1 MSREANLLAE
11 EVNNSTRFSVTLQ
24 IAAHNLTPARQ
35 RGNSLSEAAILVRSG
50 EQGSQVW
57 SVDRL
62 ENRLVNMREMYEERL
77 VGDGSFSPQL
87 NPFFDPSENQTFIG
101 VANIFLEVL
110 HQEVALTYQAPIISP
125 QGEVVGRLVVEI
137 ERLGGGPLLQDRLGQ
152 CESNSDDSRTSSQG
166 DEEAAS
172 VTVRLAIKEATG
184 ISPRFSHFVC
194 CEYVFWG
201 DSEVSR
207 VPPILEEGAPPT
219 DNRHI
224 KFEHHREVT
233 LPITEELLEHIS
245 EGALSIEIY
254 GQEVCQ
260 EDSPSQAAARSL
272 ADRWQELTKRLELR
286 VDVQELN
293 EVGEYVPVE
302 VSTREADGTGGV
314 LQLRQGQQR
323 RLGVTV
329 SPVPNSGL
337 LPLVCDSIVSLCV
350 GGLCLRSKM
359 QKPLDSYQ
367 EQDLSVLRDRWGEA
381 LARRREYLDS
391 QIQAL
396 VSRQNKNNTEE
407 ERELCLVDQWVRLTE
422 ERNAVLAPTENSGVP
437 GAPTEPDSTPV
448 PGMELH
454 TPVLFLNLDNND
466 LSTESPSYEDNLPLV
481 GANSILPKEH
491 GARFVSLPILRETTG
506 QLGVV
511 ASWDSS
517 VHDSTCLNKITE
529 PSERAYM
536 IVKVV
541 VRLSH
546 PAPIYLVLRK
556 RVSFNIFK
564 RQSLSERIRKKMG
577 YLNGTDSV
585 GVVYEVVAGVPRA
598 SEELEERASLARMA
612 GSGQEVPKGDGESF
626 IEQYTRGA
634 AAVQDLLQMDR
645 MRQSVAVKEAKMRQ
659 YDPADP
665 ADNMTLRKTHSVP
678 NIRHVMKGSYSLDS
692 LVGLNPSGSF
702 TELNWEEKVH
712 RRLPLS
718 LTMSTLHEEKT
729 GRKSKASPE
738 LGSIKEQV
746 DPPEATSTPMTKSC
760 TSDSLAEPPPSKDCS
775 PSMMSSGYESQAIS
789 SSTLS
794 SEESLSLAD
803 ETEKV
808 VVRRRSEKGE
818 KSENRLSCP
827 PGTLRRPP
835 Q

>member
-1 MSREANLLAE
+1 MS
-11 EVNNSTRFSVTLQ
+11 NSTRYSVTLQ

-77 VGDGSFSPQL
+77 VGDRSFSPRL
-87 NPFFDPSENQTFIG
+87 NPFFNPSENQTFIG

-110 HQEVALTYQAPIISP
+110 HQEVALTYKVPIISP

-166 DEEAAS
+166 EEEAPS

-201 DSEVSR
+201 DSEVQR
-207 VPPILEEGAPPT
+207 VPPILEEGPPPR

-224 KFEHHREVT
+224 KFEHHRGVT

-272 ADRWQELTKRLELR
+272 ADRWQELTKKLELR
-286 VDVQELN
+286 IEVQELN
-293 EVGEYVPVE
+293 EVGEYTAVE
-302 VSTREADGTGGV
+302 VATREADGTGGV

-337 LPLVCDSIVSLCV
+337 LPLVCDAIVSLSV

-367 EQDLSVLRDRWGEA
+367 EQDLSLLRDRWGEA

-391 QIQAL
+391 QIQTL

-407 ERELCLVDQWVRLTE
+407 ERELCLVEQWVRLTE

-437 GAPTEPDSTPV
+437 GAPTGSDCSPV
-448 PGMELH
+448 PGVELH

-466 LSTESPSYEDNLPLV
+466 LSTESPNYEDSLPLV

-577 YLNGTDSV
+577 YSNGADSV

-634 AAVQDLLQMDR
+634 AAVQDLLQIDR
-645 MRQSVAVKEAKMRQ
+645 MRQSVAVKEALAAKMRQ
-659 YDPADP
+659 YDPIQS
-665 ADNMTLRKTHSVP
+665 LRKTHSVP
-678 NIRHVMKGSYSLDS
+678 NIRHVMKGSFSLDS
-692 LVGLNPSGSF
+692 LVGLHPSESF

-729 GRKSKASPE
+729 GRKLKASPE

-746 DPPEATSTPMTKSC
+746 DVPVATSTPMTKSC
-760 TSDSLAEPPPSKDCS
+760 TTDSLAEPPPIKDCS

-794 SEESLSLAD
+794 SEESLSLGD

-808 VVRRRSEKGE
+808 VVRRRSDKAENI
-818 KSENRLSCP
+818 ENRLSCP
-827 PGTLRRPP
+827 PGTLRRPH

>member
-1 MSREANLLAE
+1 MS
-11 EVNNSTRFSVTLQ
+11 NSTRFSVTLQ

-35 RGNSLSEAAILVRSG
+35 RGNSLSEAAILVRSE

-57 SVDRL
+57 SMDRL
-62 ENRLVNMREMYEERL
+62 ENRLVSMRDLYEERL
-77 VGDGSFSPQL
+77 MLGHDAAIAPRL
-87 NPFFDPSENQTFIG
+87 NPFFDPSENQTFVG
-101 VANIFLEVL
+101 VANIFLEAL
-110 HQEVALTYQAPIISP
+110 YEDVALNYQAPIISP
-125 QGEVVGRLVVEI
+125 QGEVVGRLVVELGRI
-137 ERLGGGPLLQDRLGQ
+137 GGGLLLQDRLGQ
-152 CESNSDDSRTSSQG
+152 CESNSEDSRNSSQG
-166 DEEAAS
+166 DEEAPS
-172 VTVRLAIKEATG
+172 VTVRLAIKEVTG
-184 ISPRFSHFVC
+184 ISPSFSHFVC

-201 DSEVSR
+201 DSEVTR
-207 VPPILEEGAPPT
+207 VPPILKEGRPPK

-254 GQEVCQ
+254 GQEVYQ
-260 EDSPSQAAARSL
+260 EEDSASQAAARSL
-272 ADRWQELTKRLELR
+272 ADRWQELTKRIELR
-286 VDVQELN
+286 VEVQELN

-323 RLGVTV
+323 RMEVTV
-329 SPVPNSGL
+329 APVHNSGL
-337 LPLVCDSIVSLCV
+337 LPLVCDSIVSLSV

-367 EQDLSVLRDRWGEA
+367 EQDLSLLRERWGEA

-396 VSRQNKNNTEE
+396 VGRQNKNCTEE
-407 ERELCLVDQWVRLTE
+407 ERELCLVEQWVRLTE
-422 ERNAVLAPTENSGVP
+422 ERNAVLAPSENSGVP
-437 GAPTEPDSTPV
+437 GAPTQLDLAPV
-448 PGMELH
+448 PGLELH
-454 TPVLFLNLDNND
+454 TPVLFLNLDNDD
-466 LSTESPSYEDNLPLV
+466 LSNESPCVDEDHLPIV

-491 GARFVSLPILRETTG
+491 GARFVQLPILRETTG

-529 PSERAYM
+529 TSERAYM

-541 VRLSH
+541 ARLSH

-577 YLNGTDSV
+577 YLNGANSV
-585 GVVYEVVAGVPRA
+585 GVVYEVVARVPRA

-612 GSGQEVPKGDGESF
+612 GSGQEVAKGDGESF
-626 IEQYTRGA
+626 IEQYTKGA

-645 MRQSVAVKEAKMRQ
+645 VRQSVAVKEALAAKMRQ
-659 YDPADP
+659 YDPIQS
-665 ADNMTLRKTHSVP
+665 LRKTHSVP
-678 NIRHVMKGSYSLDS
+678 NIRHNMKGSYSLDS
-692 LVGLNPSGSF
+692 LVRLQPSGSF
-702 TELNWEEKVH
+702 AELNLDEKVQ

-729 GRKSKASPE
+729 GRNSRASPE
-738 LGSIKEQV
+738 LSSIREQV
-746 DPPEATSTPMTKSC
+746 DPPNATSTPMTKSC
-760 TSDSLAEPPPSKDCS
+760 TSDSLARPPPSKDSS

-803 ETEKV
+803 EAEKV
-808 VVRRRSEKGE
+808 VMRKRSGE
-818 KSENRLSCP
+818 NLNNENRLSCP
-827 PGTLRRPP
+827 PGTLRQTP

>member
-1 MSREANLLAE
+1 MLAE
-11 EVNNSTRFSVTLQ
+11 EVSNSTRFSVTLQ

-35 RGNSLSEAAILVRSG
+35 RGNSLSEAAILVRSE

-57 SVDRL
+57 SMDRL
-62 ENRLVNMREMYEERL
+62 ENRLVSMRDLYEERL
-77 VGDGSFSPQL
+77 MLGHNAATPPRL
-87 NPFFDPSENQTFIG
+87 NPFFDPSENQTFVG
-101 VANIFLEVL
+101 VANIFLEAL
-110 HQEVALTYQAPIISP
+110 YEEVALNYQAPIISP
-125 QGEVVGRLVVEI
+125 QGEVVGRLVVEL
-137 ERLGGGPLLQDRLGQ
+137 ERIGGGLLLQDRLGQ
-152 CESNSDDSRTSSQG
+152 CESNSDDSRNSSQG
-166 DEEAAS
+166 DEEAPS
-172 VTVRLAIKEATG
+172 VTVRLAIKEVTG
-184 ISPRFSHFVC
+184 ISPSFSHFVC

-201 DSEVSR
+201 DSEVTR
-207 VPPILEEGAPPT
+207 VPPILKEGSPPK

-254 GQEVCQ
+254 GQEVYQ
-260 EDSPSQAAARSL
+260 EEDSASQAAARSL

-286 VDVQELN
+286 VEVQELN

-323 RLGVTV
+323 RMEVTV
-329 SPVPNSGL
+329 APVHNSGL
-337 LPLVCDSIVSLCV
+337 LPLVCDSIVSLSV

-367 EQDLSVLRDRWGEA
+367 EQDLSLLRDRWGEA

-396 VSRQNKNNTEE
+396 VSRQNKNCTEE
-407 ERELCLVDQWVRLTE
+407 ERELCLVEQWVRLTE
-422 ERNAVLAPTENSGVP
+422 ERNAVLAPSENSGVP
-437 GAPTEPDSTPV
+437 GAPTQLDLVPV

-454 TPVLFLNLDNND
+454 TPVLFLNLDNDD
-466 LSTESPSYEDNLPLV
+466 LSNDSPCVDEDHLPLV

-491 GARFVSLPILRETTG
+491 GARFVQLPILRETTG

-529 PSERAYM
+529 ASERAYM

-577 YLNGTDSV
+577 YLNGANSV

-612 GSGQEVPKGDGESF
+612 GSGQEVAKGDGESF
-626 IEQYTRGA
+626 IEQYTKGA

-645 MRQSVAVKEAKMRQ
+645 VRQSVAVKEALAAKMRQ
-659 YDPADP
+659 YDPIQS
-665 ADNMTLRKTHSVP
+665 LRKTHSVP
-678 NIRHVMKGSYSLDS
+678 NIRHNMKGSYSLDS
-692 LVGLNPSGSF
+692 LVRLQPSGSF
-702 TELNWEEKVH
+702 AELNLDEKVQ

-729 GRKSKASPE
+729 GRKSRASPE
-738 LGSIKEQV
+738 LSSIREQV
-746 DPPEATSTPMTKSC
+746 DPPIATSTPMTKSC
-760 TSDSLAEPPPSKDCS
+760 TSDSLARPPPSKDCS

-803 ETEKV
+803 EAEKV
-808 VVRRRSEKGE
+808 VMRKRSGE
-818 KSENRLSCP
+818 NLNNENRLSCP
-827 PGTLRRPP
+827 PGTLRQTP

>member
-1 MSREANLLAE
+1 VM
-11 EVNNSTRFSVTLQ
+11 
-24 IAAHNLTPARQ
+24 
-35 RGNSLSEAAILVRSG
+35 
-50 EQGSQVW
+50 
-57 SVDRL
+57 
-62 ENRLVNMREMYEERL
+62 
-77 VGDGSFSPQL
+77 
-87 NPFFDPSENQTFIG
+87 
-101 VANIFLEVL
+101 
-110 HQEVALTYQAPIISP
+110 
-125 QGEVVGRLVVEI
+125 
-137 ERLGGGPLLQDRLGQ
+137 
-152 CESNSDDSRTSSQG
+152 
-166 DEEAAS
+166 
-172 VTVRLAIKEATG
+172 VRLAIKEVTG
-184 ISPRFSHFVC
+184 ISASFSHFVC

-201 DSEVSR
+201 DSEVTR
-207 VPPILEEGAPPT
+207 VPPILKEGSPPK

-254 GQEVCQ
+254 GQEVYQ
-260 EDSPSQAAARSL
+260 EEDSASQAAARSL

-286 VDVQELN
+286 VEVQELN

-323 RLGVTV
+323 RMEVTV
-329 SPVPNSGL
+329 APVHNSGL
-337 LPLVCDSIVSLCV
+337 LPLVCDSIVSLSV

-367 EQDLSVLRDRWGEA
+367 EQDLSLLRDRWGEA

-396 VSRQNKNNTEE
+396 VSRQNKNCTEE
-407 ERELCLVDQWVRLTE
+407 ERELCLVEQWVRLTE
-422 ERNAVLAPTENSGVP
+422 ERNAVLAPSENSGVP
-437 GAPTEPDSTPV
+437 GAPTQLDLAPV
-448 PGMELH
+448 PGLELH
-454 TPVLFLNLDNND
+454 TPVLFLNLDNDD
-466 LSTESPSYEDNLPLV
+466 LSNDSPCVDEDHLPLV

-491 GARFVSLPILRETTG
+491 GARFVQLPILRETTG

-529 PSERAYM
+529 TSERAYM

-577 YLNGTDSV
+577 YLNGANSV

-612 GSGQEVPKGDGESF
+612 GSGQEVAKGDGESF
-626 IEQYTRGA
+626 IEQYTKGA

-645 MRQSVAVKEAKMRQ
+645 VRQSVAVKEALAAKMRQ
-659 YDPADP
+659 YDPIQS
-665 ADNMTLRKTHSVP
+665 LRKTHSVP
-678 NIRHVMKGSYSLDS
+678 NIRHNMKGSYSLDS
-692 LVGLNPSGSF
+692 LVRLQPSGSF
-702 TELNWEEKVH
+702 AELNLDEKVQ

-729 GRKSKASPE
+729 GRKSRASPE
-738 LGSIKEQV
+738 LSSIREQV
-746 DPPEATSTPMTKSC
+746 DPPIATSTPMTKSC
-760 TSDSLAEPPPSKDCS
+760 TSDSLARPPPSKDCS

-803 ETEKV
+803 EAEKV
-808 VVRRRSEKGE
+808 VMRKRTGE
-818 KSENRLSCP
+818 NLNNENRLSCP
-827 PGTLRRPP
+827 PGTLRQTP

>member
-1 MSREANLLAE
+1 MLAE
-11 EVNNSTRFSVTLQ
+11 EVSNSTRFSVTLQ

-35 RGNSLSEAAILVRSG
+35 RGNSLSEAAILVRSE

-57 SVDRL
+57 SMDRL
-62 ENRLVNMREMYEERL
+62 ENRLVSMRDLYEERL
-77 VGDGSFSPQL
+77 MLGHNASAPPRL
-87 NPFFDPSENQTFIG
+87 NPFFDPSENQTFVG
-101 VANIFLEVL
+101 VANIFLEAL
-110 HQEVALTYQAPIISP
+110 YEEVALNYQAPIISP
-125 QGEVVGRLVVEI
+125 QGEVVGRLVVEL
-137 ERLGGGPLLQDRLGQ
+137 ERIGGGLLLQDRLGQ
-152 CESNSDDSRTSSQG
+152 CESNSDDSRNSSQG
-166 DEEAAS
+166 DEEAPS
-172 VTVRLAIKEATG
+172 VTMRLAIKEVTG
-184 ISPRFSHFVC
+184 ISPSFSHFVC

-201 DSEVSR
+201 DSEVTR
-207 VPPILEEGAPPT
+207 VPPILKEGRPPK

-254 GQEVCQ
+254 GQEVYQ
-260 EDSPSQAAARSL
+260 EEDSASQAAARSL

-286 VDVQELN
+286 VEVQELN

-323 RLGVTV
+323 RMEVTV
-329 SPVPNSGL
+329 APVHNSGL
-337 LPLVCDSIVSLCV
+337 LPLVCDSIVSLSV

-367 EQDLSVLRDRWGEA
+367 EQDLSLLRDRWGEA

-396 VSRQNKNNTEE
+396 VSRQNKNCTEE
-407 ERELCLVDQWVRLTE
+407 ERELCLVEQWVRLTE
-422 ERNAVLAPTENSGVP
+422 ERNAVLAPSENSGVP
-437 GAPTEPDSTPV
+437 GAPTQLDLAPV
-448 PGMELH
+448 PGLELH
-454 TPVLFLNLDNND
+454 TPVLFLNLDNDD
-466 LSTESPSYEDNLPLV
+466 LSNDSPCVDEDHLPLV

-491 GARFVSLPILRETTG
+491 GARFVQLPILRETTG

-529 PSERAYM
+529 TSERAYM

-577 YLNGTDSV
+577 YLNGANSV

-612 GSGQEVPKGDGESF
+612 GSGQEVAKGDGESF
-626 IEQYTRGA
+626 IEQYTKGA
-634 AAVQDLLQMDR
+634 ASVQDLLQMDR
-645 MRQSVAVKEAKMRQ
+645 MRQSVAVKEALAAKMRQ
-659 YDPADP
+659 YDPIQS
-665 ADNMTLRKTHSVP
+665 LRKTHSVP
-678 NIRHVMKGSYSLDS
+678 NIRHNMKGSYSLDS
-692 LVGLNPSGSF
+692 LVRLQPSGSF
-702 TELNWEEKVH
+702 AELNLDEKVQ

-729 GRKSKASPE
+729 GRKSRASPE
-738 LGSIKEQV
+738 LSSIREQV
-746 DPPEATSTPMTKSC
+746 DPPNATSTPMTKSC
-760 TSDSLAEPPPSKDCS
+760 TSDSLARPPPSKDCS

-803 ETEKV
+803 EAEKV
-808 VVRRRSEKGE
+808 VMRKRSGE
-818 KSENRLSCP
+818 NLNNENRLSCP
-827 PGTLRRPP
+827 PGTLRQTP